1 MLIHPHQEVIR
12 EGTDRA
18 VLLPGER
25 GNPAAPAGHRT
36 PAPSPQRVM
45 LMRTRRGDCSVC
57 WYVCEFIEKQLLER
71 TLGSSVRVI
80 KRDVFKADGEMR
92 EELLP
97 A

>member
-25 GNPAAPAGHRT
+25 GS
-36 PAPSPQRVM
+36 PSPQRVM